1 MSDSDIARTPAAL
14 LSRLDR
20 YLAQRIALPLFATV
34 IVSAMLLVLDRM
46 LRLFDFVIREGGPIS
61 VVWKMLAN
69 LLPEYLGL
77 GIPIGLMLGILLAF
91 RRLALS
97 SELDAMRG
105 AGVSWARLLRVP
117 YLWAL
122 AAALVN
128 LAIVGFVQ
136 PLARYAFEEL
146 RYELRSGA
154 LGASVQVGEFTRLGP
169 RATLRV
175 EASEDGG
182 ARLSGLFLRTE
193 DRSGQSF
200 VVTAARGRFLATD
213 NPDVILLALEDGV
226 LVQDAPVLAAPRVLR
241 FSRHNLPIDLP
252 AMTAFRARGERELEM
267 TLPELVRLGGDAA
280 APAASRNQSIATSQR
295 RLIQVA
301 VMAVLPLLA
310 VALAVPPKR
319 SASALGILV
328 AVILL
333 VSYHK
338 LSEWAERVGGA
349 GRIDP
354 FWSQWVPFLLFAA
367 LCVRLFWVLAAKPG
381 GQPIGGLER
390 LARRLA
396 EALARLRPRGPRILP
411 DPAEAQAPTAAA
423 AR

>member
-1 MSDSDIARTPAAL
+1 M

-20 YLAQRIALPLFATV
+20 YLSGRIALPLFATV
-34 IVSAMLLVLDRM
+34 VISAMLLVLDRM

-128 LAIVGFVQ
+128 LAIVGFIQ
-136 PLARYAFEEL
+136 PLARYSFEEL

-154 LGASVQVGEFTRLGP
+154 LGASVKVGEFTRLGP
-169 RATLRV
+169 RTTLRV
-175 EASEDGG
+175 EASEDEG
-182 ARLSGLFLRTE
+182 ARLSGLFLRAE
-193 DRSGQSF
+193 DASGQSLTI
-200 VVTAARGRFLATD
+200 TAARGRFLATD

-226 LVQDAPVLAAPRVLR
+226 LVQDAPALRSPRVLE
-241 FSRHNLPIDLP
+241 FSAHTLPIDLP
-252 AMTAFRARGERELEM
+252 ALAAFRARGERELEL
-267 TLPELVRLGGDAA
+267 TLPELVRVGGAPDT
-280 APAASRNQSIATSQR
+280 APATRTQSIATTQR
-295 RLIQVA
+295 RLIQVV

-319 SASALGILV
+319 SGSALGVLV
-328 AVILL
+328 SIVLL

-338 LSEWAERVGGA
+338 LSEWTERLGGA

-354 FWSQWVPFLLFAA
+354 FWGQWLPFLLFSA
-367 LCVRLFWVLAAKPG
+367 LCIRLFWVLAMTPG

-390 LARRLA
+390 FAQRVARQ
-396 EALARLRPRGPRILP
+396 LARLRRPGPRILP
-411 DPAEAQAPTAAA
+411 DPAEAAPYQAPAMG

>member
-1 MSDSDIARTPAAL
+1 MSRARIARTPAAL

-20 YLAQRIALPLFATV
+20 YLAARIALPLFATV

-46 LRLFDFVIREGGPIS
+46 LRLFDFVIREGGPMS

-226 LVQDAPVLAAPRVLR
+226 LVQDAPGLAAPRVLR

-252 AMTAFRARGERELEM
+252 AMSAFRARGERELEM
-267 TLPELVRLGGDAA
+267 TLPELVRVGGDAA
-280 APAASRNQSIATSQR
+280 APPASRNQSIATSQR

-328 AVILL
+328 AIILL
-333 VSYHK
+333 VGYHK

-354 FWSQWVPFLLFAA
+354 FWSQWLPFLLFAA

-390 LARRLA
+390 LARRLG

-411 DPAEAQAPTAAA
+411 DPAEAAAPAGT
-423 AR
+423 R

>member
-1 MSDSDIARTPAAL
+1 MI
-14 LSRLDR
+14 SRLDR
-20 YLAQRIALPLFATV
+20 YLAGRIALPLFATV
-34 IVSAMLLVLDRM
+34 MVSAMLLVLDRM

-105 AGVSWARLLRVP
+105 AGVSWARLLKMP

-136 PLARYAFEEL
+136 PIARYSFEEL

-154 LGASVQVGEFTRLGP
+154 LGASVKVGEFTRLGP

-175 EASEDGG
+175 EASEDQG

-193 DRSGQSF
+193 GSKGQEF
-200 VVTAARGRFLATD
+200 TITAARGRFLATD

-226 LVQDAPVLAAPRVLR
+226 LVQDAPGLAAPRVLR
-241 FSRHNLPIDLP
+241 FTAHSLPIDLP
-252 AMTAFRARGERELEM
+252 AMTAFRARGERELEL
-267 TLPELVRLGGDAA
+267 TLPELVRVGGDAA
-280 APAASRNQSIATSQR
+280 MPEATRNQSVATTQR

-328 AVILL
+328 AIVLL
-333 VSYHK
+333 VGYHK
-338 LSEWAERVGGA
+338 LSEWTERVGGA

-354 FWSQWVPFLLFAA
+354 FWGQWLPFLLFCA
-367 LCVRLFWVLAAKPG
+367 LCVRLFWVLAMKPG

-390 LARRLA
+390 FAQRIGRA
-396 EALARLRPRGPRILP
+396 VARLRRSGPRILP
-411 DPAEAQAPTAAA
+411 DPAEAAAA
-423 AR
+423 APLLPPAGTAPAARR